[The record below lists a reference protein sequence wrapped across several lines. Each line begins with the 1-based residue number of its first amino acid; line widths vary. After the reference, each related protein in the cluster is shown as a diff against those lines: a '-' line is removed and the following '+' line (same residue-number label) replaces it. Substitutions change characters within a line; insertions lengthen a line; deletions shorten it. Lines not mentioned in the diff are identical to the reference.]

1 MNPDGSRFIKAISTP
16 LEIYSLPPE
25 LSKKG
30 DGILFGSRLETLAE
44 AKLPTDVR
52 LMNRSTAGEKVTNIR
67 TDWVSNLID
76 GCSNDIRLLNT
87 CDEFDGAINPGALQD
102 V

>member
-1 MNPDGSRFIKAISTP
+1 
-16 LEIYSLPPE
+16 
-25 LSKKG
+25 
-30 DGILFGSRLETLAE
+30 
-44 AKLPTDVR
+44 
-52 LMNRSTAGEKVTNIR
+52 MNRSTAGEKVTNIR